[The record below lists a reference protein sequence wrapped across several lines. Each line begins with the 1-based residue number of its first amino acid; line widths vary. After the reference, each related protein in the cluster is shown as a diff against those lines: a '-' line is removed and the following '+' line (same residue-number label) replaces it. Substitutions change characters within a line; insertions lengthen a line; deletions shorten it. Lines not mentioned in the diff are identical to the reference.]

1 MDQQPAIDQDE
12 DYIRACLQDVQS
24 LMENTLAQ
32 TALRF
37 LIADHKE
44 LFGNGKMLRSRLA
57 FRVGP
62 ASGTAYNT
70 LLHAAAAVELIH
82 MASLLHDDVIDGGH
96 LRRGAP
102 AFWVE
107 RGAPGAILLGDL
119 FLFRAVELICHV
131 EDNRLTHPLVSFT
144 GEVCQAE
151 SEQELIFRGQTIDWD
166 NCVDIARRKTGSL
179 FAFVA
184 YACGERDEDLCNAL
198 KEAGYAVGTA
208 YQLADDVMDAL
219 GNPEESDKTLG
230 TDEAR
235 DKNTAMS
242 FIEAAHVDPVQR
254 IEALCKFS
262 VDTLADW
269 PEVQQAWR
277 IYLDCDL
284 RPSVQRFLQALT
296 K

>member
-1 MDQQPAIDQDE
+1 MDAQQTMVQDE
-12 DYIRACLQDVQS
+12 EHIRKCLKDVQS
-24 LMENTLAQ
+24 LMEHTLST

-37 LIADHKE
+37 LISDHSE

-62 ASGTAYNT
+62 STGTAYDT

-82 MASLLHDDVIDGGH
+82 TASLLHDDVIDGGH

-102 AFWVE
+102 SFWVE
-107 RGAPGAILLGDL
+107 RGVPGAILLGDL

-131 EDNRLTHPLVSFT
+131 ENNRLAHPLVSFT

-151 SEQELIFRGQTIDWD
+151 SEQELIFRGQRIDWN
-166 NCVDIARRKTGSL
+166 NCEDIARRKTGSL

-184 YACGERDEDLCNAL
+184 YTCGGENEPLREAL

-235 DKNTAMS
+235 EKNTAMS
-242 FIEAAHVDPVQR
+242 FIAEARIDPVQR
-254 IEALCKFS
+254 IDALCKTS
-262 VDTLADW
+262 ISSLADW
-269 PEVQQAWR
+269 PDVQRAWA
-277 IYLDCDL
+277 IYLDRDL
-284 RPSVQRFLQALT
+284 RPGLQRFLQSLP